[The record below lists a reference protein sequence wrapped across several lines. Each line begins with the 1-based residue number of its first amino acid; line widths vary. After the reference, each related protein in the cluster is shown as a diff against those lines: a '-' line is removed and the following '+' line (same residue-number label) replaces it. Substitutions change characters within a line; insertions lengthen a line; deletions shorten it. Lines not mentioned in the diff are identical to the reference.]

1 MRKINGDL
9 KKCIRLL
16 LLAFCVQCNNA
27 KLDTNQ
33 SNSSLQ
39 FNSLDFEQIKY
50 GLLQTGSNCLDSDC
64 SCPNE
69 ISAINNGVNKTED
82 WALKRMFLLN
92 SMCILSINSLFLAEK
107 LMN

>member
-33 SNSSLQ
+33 SSSSLQ

-50 GLLQTGSNCLDSDC
+50 GLLQTGSNCLESDC
-64 SCPNE
+64 SCANE
-69 ISAINNGVNKTED
+69 ISAIKNGVNKTED
-82 WALKRMFLLN
+82 WALRRMFLLN
-92 SMCILSINSLFLAEK
+92 NIPSTIPCVY
-107 LMN
+107 